1 MCLHCLETNCVLSL
15 GTAAILLGIKN
26 TFRASIAAL
35 EHMSAGYFY
44 SHCMKWSR
52 TSTWVDVFHSPVLCL
67 YQIRM
72 LQSLKIWKTEHI
84 DISSTSS
91 LVTSLERRQER
102 GEERVWDLDLHPF
115 LTLVTSQVSAY
126 LSSLEQEIAADTT
139 SANDGDSV
147 DEGNSSSES
156 IDAKLDST
164 FYSNDD
170 SPSITS
176 ASSKL
181 TRTLAAVVDHCLLL
195 LAVTIATTTLS
206 RNKTSEQLFP
216 SIQDDKS
223 FYNELKNLM
232 LRLLSLLGL
241 FPSKISKELHA
252 LESRLSEAICLVL
265 HFLPLEK
272 DSSVTFNSSTLAGSA
287 HLEDFLNQLWTLSQV
302 HFAIGRIDC
311 KVAISGMVRFVCST
325 AILAPRVRV
334 VYIIVHA
341 ITVYILTLMFIDF
354 ITV

>member
-1 MCLHCLETNCVLSL
+1 MCLHCLETNCFLSL

-26 TFRASIAAL
+26 TFKVSIAAL
-35 EHMSAGYFY
+35 EQMSAGYFY

-52 TSTWVDVFHSPVLCL
+52 TCTWVDVFHSPVLCL

-102 GEERVWDLDLHPF
+102 GGERVWDLDLHPF

-139 SANDGDSV
+139 SANDGDSM

-164 FYSNDD
+164 FYSTDD

-206 RNKTSEQLFP
+206 SNKTSEPLFS

-302 HFAIGRIDC
+302 HFAIGRINC

-325 AILAPRVRV
+325 AILAPKVRV
-334 VYIIVHA
+334 VYILLSMLLR
-341 ITVYILTLMFIDF
+341 YIYLH
-354 ITV
+354 